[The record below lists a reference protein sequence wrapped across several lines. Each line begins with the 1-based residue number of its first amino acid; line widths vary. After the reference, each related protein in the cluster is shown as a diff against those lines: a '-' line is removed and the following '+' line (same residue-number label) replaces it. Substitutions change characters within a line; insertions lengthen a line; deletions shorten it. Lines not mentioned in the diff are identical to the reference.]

1 MKGRKKIVNLMLIIA
16 ILVLCTLLI
25 STNKKYK
32 STTYEV
38 QILNESIDKTN
49 KLNDTLNKENQAL
62 KNEKLELEEEIKK
75 LKEELAK
82 YPKAIYDNSDIT
94 KLSNITYNQLYL
106 ALDGTHMQG
115 IVRYIINAEE
125 EYGVNA
131 LFLTG
136 LIANET
142 GYGSSRRYKE
152 DNNVGGYEVYTPSS
166 KGRSF
171 STKEE
176 SVYAV
181 AKLLSEEYLSKDGK
195 YHNGKSSY
203 SINKLYCKST
213 STGDAFDWHR
223 VIDKIANELKEEI
236 NSNFK

>member
-1 MKGRKKIVNLMLIIA
+1 MKGRKKIVNLMLIVA

-32 STTYEV
+32 STTYKV

-82 YPKAIYDNSDIT
+82 YPKAIYDNSDVT

-171 STKEE
+171 SSKEE

-181 AKLLSEEYLSKDGK
+181 AK
-195 YHNGKSSY
+195 
-203 SINKLYCKST
+203 
-213 STGDAFDWHR
+213 
-223 VIDKIANELKEEI
+223 
-236 NSNFK
+236 